1 MPVVVAPGSEVRLAS
16 ASASA
21 SAWAAGPGGPGDEG
35 GGSSGAWRTAAAADP
50 GGGRGGGGGGAEAA
64 DGAPGEVV
72 LEEETIEGG
81 GGAEASTAEAEAVRA
96 MAELGL
102 PTGFAGDARSGEGA
116 AEYAAAEGQPVWRQA
131 FDAAARRYYFYSEA
145 LQSTQ
150 WDPPAD
156 GRFVPAPWEW
166 SAERFAL
173 VRLAELRAEQ
183 APPRRAPASGDVE
196 ERADPFGPEQHP
208 RRNPRIRKY
217 WHQRHALFAEYDR
230 GVLLDEEG
238 WFSVTPEA
246 VAQHQAARA
255 VGGGSGAVVVDAFGG
270 VGGNAIQF
278 ALAGCHV
285 VCMDLDALRLDLAQ
299 HNAAIYGVAG
309 RVDFVCGDFL
319 RVSERRA
326 PATRSTEARGAL
338 TWPLAPPTPT
348 LRVSHSLQSRFAG
361 GAADLVFLSPPW
373 GGPEYLASE
382 RFDPH
387 ELGGLDGRA
396 VLAAARRMA
405 PRAALFLPRNVDEGR
420 LEALAEA
427 SGVAELQVERIVL
440 DGRPKAVTAYLRW
453 SAEG

>member
-21 SAWAAGPGGPGDEG
+21 RAAGPGGPGGEG
-35 GGSSGAWRTAAAADP
+35 GGPSGAWRTVAAADP
-50 GGGRGGGGGGAEAA
+50 GGGEGGAEAA
-64 DGAPGEVV
+64 GGAPGEEVTTT
-72 LEEETIEGG
+72 EEAMIE
-81 GGAEASTAEAEAVRA
+81 AEASAAEAEAVRA

-116 AEYAAAEGQPVWRQA
+116 AEYAAAEGRPVWRQA
-131 FDAAARRYYFYSEA
+131 FDAAARRYYFYSEE
-145 LQSTQ
+145 LQATQ
-150 WDPPAD
+150 WDPPAAD
-156 GRFVPAPWEW
+156 RFVPAPWEW

-183 APPRRAPASGDVE
+183 PPPRRAPASGDLEEERAE

-246 VAQHQAARA
+246 VARHHAARA
-255 VGGGSGAVVVDAFGG
+255 VGGGGGAVVVDAFGG

-326 PATRSTEARGAL
+326 PATRSAEACRAL
-338 TWPLAPPTPT
+338 TWPLPLPRR
-348 LRVSHSLQSRFAG
+348 LSLFLIPSRAG
-361 GAADLVFLSPPW
+361 S
-373 GGPEYLASE
+373 
-382 RFDPH
+382 R
-387 ELGGLDGRA
+387 
-396 VLAAARRMA
+396 AAR
-405 PRAALFLPRNVDEGR
+405 PTWC
-420 LEALAEA
+420 
-427 SGVAELQVERIVL
+427 S
-440 DGRPKAVTAYLRW
+440 
-453 SAEG
+453 